1 MENVLVKRIEN
12 SINLK
17 LYFTENSFDWTH
29 DDVYGNEEKTNKYHN
44 RRTFHMFAHCTLQ
57 STTKWCN
64 FRWNVFLLSFFALMD
79 FLWERWFL
87 VWLKYTK
94 FFFSASSSPYYNRRS
109 FRYLDFEVFILIE
122 NSFYS

>member
-44 RRTFHMFAHCTLQ
+44 RRTFHMFAHCTVH
-57 STTKWCN
+57 TTINNEMVQFPLKC
-64 FRWNVFLLSFFALMD
+64 FL
-79 FLWERWFL
+79 
-87 VWLKYTK
+87 T
-94 FFFSASSSPYYNRRS
+94 FFFRS
-109 FRYLDFEVFILIE
+109 DGFPLRTLVFGVTQVHKI
-122 NSFYS
+122 FF